1 LELSYAPKFS
11 TKFLSLEAPVTED
24 AWFRHCCRWIS
35 GASALSITTS
45 ITCHAAIL
53 AILLFDTPIPKDMDN
68 LISVELVSS
77 DLIRSNRMKTHQE
90 VDKPENNLEVV
101 SKPRSNNLEPR
112 TNPMPPIEVNQKLDQ
127 TITSENLTKRSKL
140 IPLKTEH
147 INIPNEKQPSSGP
160 QYSTTVSTSN
170 RPNWAPTKKPK
181 APIMDEKTAEITNS
195 SSLKTLKSVDFTVSH
210 DQPAIAGVSVPPQT
224 KEILLNDQNSPFSPT
239 RGTKLMP
246 APTIQV
252 AAITEGFNQSFDTN
266 HSIKIDRTN
275 DITFSGEPPEKIHN
289 IKTGRSKEQIAAIVS
304 PRSRNRKLDEGIT
317 KSIGSERENADA
329 SPIEGNP
336 KPLYP
341 VRAVRKGLQGRVV
354 LNVEVLPSGD
364 AGILKTA
371 ISSGHWV
378 LDQAAIKAVRQWQ
391 FTPAKLAG
399 ISVLSYVQVP
409 IQFKLR

>member
-1 LELSYAPKFS
+1 MELSYAPKFS
-11 TKFLSLEAPVTED
+11 TKILSLEAPVTED

-45 ITCHAAIL
+45 MTCHAAIL
-53 AILLFDTPIPKDMDN
+53 SILLFDTPIPKDMDKP
-68 LISVELVSS
+68 ISVELVSS
-77 DLIRSNRMKTHQE
+77 DLIRSNSTKTHQK
-90 VDKPENNLEVV
+90 VDKLENNLEVG
-101 SKPRSNNLEPR
+101 SKPRSNDLEPR
-112 TNPMPPIEVNQKLDQ
+112 ANPIPPIEVNQKLDQ
-127 TITSENLTKRSKL
+127 TITSEILTKRSKL

-147 INIPNEKQPSSGP
+147 INIPDEKQPSSGP
-160 QYSTTVSTSN
+160 QYSTTVPTPN

-210 DQPAIAGVSVPPQT
+210 DLPEIAGILVPPLSN
-224 KEILLNDQNSPFSPT
+224 ELLLNDQNSPFSPT

-246 APTIQV
+246 APTTQV

-266 HSIKIDRTN
+266 HYIENDRTN

-304 PRSRNRKLDEGIT
+304 PRSRNHELDEGIT
-317 KSIGSERENADA
+317 RSIGSEREYANA
-329 SPIEGNP
+329 SPIAGNP

-378 LDQAAIKAVRQWQ
+378 LDQSAIKAVRQWQ

>member
-1 LELSYAPKFS
+1 MELSNSPKFS
-11 TKFLSLEAPVTED
+11 KKHLSLETPLTEGT
-24 AWFRHCCRWIS
+24 WFRHCCRWIS

-68 LISVELVSS
+68 PISVELVSS
-77 DLIRSNRMKTHQE
+77 DLIQSNSTITHQK

-101 SKPRSNNLEPR
+101 SKPK
-112 TNPMPPIEVNQKLDQ
+112 TNPIPPIEVNQKPDQ
-127 TITSENLTKRSKL
+127 TITPENRTKHSKL
-140 IPLKTEH
+140 ISLKTEH
-147 INIPNEKQPSSGP
+147 INIPNEKQPSSGL
-160 QYSTTVSTSN
+160 QYSTTVHTPI

-181 APIMDEKTAEITNS
+181 VPIMEKKTAKIANS
-195 SSLKTLKSVDFTVSH
+195 SSFITLKSVDFIVSQ
-210 DQPAIAGVSVPPQT
+210 DLPKIAGVSVPPQT
-224 KEILLNDQNSPFSPT
+224 KEILLNERNTPLSFTRDSNQIPDPSP
-239 RGTKLMP
+239 
-246 APTIQV
+246 QV
-252 AAITEGFNQSFDTN
+252 ASISEGFNQTFDTN
-266 HSIKIDRTN
+266 HSIKIDKIN
-275 DITFSGEPPEKIHN
+275 DITFSKELPKKVSN
-289 IKTGRSKEQIAAIVS
+289 IETSSFRGRIAAIVS
-304 PRSRNRKLDEGIT
+304 PTSRNRKLDEGIT
-317 KSIGSERENADA
+317 NSIGSERENADA
-329 SPIEGNP
+329 SPIAGNP

-354 LNVEVLPSGD
+354 LNIEVLPSGD
-364 AGILKTA
+364 AGILETA

>member
-1 LELSYAPKFS
+1 MELSNTPKFS
-11 TKFLSLEAPVTED
+11 KKYLSLEAPVTED
-24 AWFRHCCRWIS
+24 AWFRHCYRWIS

-53 AILLFDTPIPKDMDN
+53 AILLFDTPIPKDMDKS
-68 LISVELVSS
+68 ISVELVSS
-77 DLIRSNRMKTHQE
+77 DLIRSNSTKTHQK

-101 SKPRSNNLEPR
+101 SKPK
-112 TNPMPPIEVNQKLDQ
+112 TNPIPPIEVNQKLDQ
-127 TITSENLTKRSKL
+127 TIASETLTKRSKL

-147 INIPNEKQPSSGP
+147 INIPDEKQPSSGL
-160 QYSTTVSTSN
+160 QYSTTVPTPN

-181 APIMDEKTAEITNS
+181 APIMEEKTAKIANS
-195 SSLKTLKSVDFTVSH
+195 SSFKTLKSVDFTVSH
-210 DQPAIAGVSVPPQT
+210 DQPAISGVSVPPQK
-224 KEILLNDQNSPFSPT
+224 KEVLLNERNTPLSLTRDSNLIPDPSP
-239 RGTKLMP
+239 
-246 APTIQV
+246 QV
-252 AAITEGFNQSFDTN
+252 ASITEGFNQSFDTN
-266 HSIKIDRTN
+266 HSIKIDKIN
-275 DITFSGEPPEKIHN
+275 DITFSKELPKKVSN
-289 IKTGRSKEQIAAIVS
+289 IETSSFRGQIAAIVS

-329 SPIEGNP
+329 SPIAGNP

>member
-1 LELSYAPKFS
+1 MELSYAPKFS
-11 TKFLSLEAPVTED
+11 TKILSLEAPVTED

-68 LISVELVSS
+68 PISVELVSL
-77 DLIRSNRMKTHQE
+77 DLIRPNSTKTRQK

-101 SKPRSNNLEPR
+101 SKPK
-112 TNPMPPIEVNQKLDQ
+112 TNPIPPIEVNQKPDQ
-127 TITSENLTKRSKL
+127 TITPENLTKRSKL

-160 QYSTTVSTSN
+160 QYSTTVPTPN

-181 APIMDEKTAEITNS
+181 APIMYEKTAEIANS
-195 SSLKTLKSVDFTVSH
+195 SSFKPLKSVDFTVSH
-210 DQPAIAGVSVPPQT
+210 DLPAIAGVSIPPQT
-224 KEILLNDQNSPFSPT
+224 KELLLNERNTPLSLTRDSNQIPDPSP
-239 RGTKLMP
+239 
-246 APTIQV
+246 QV
-252 AAITEGFNQSFDTN
+252 ASITEGINQSFDTN
-266 HSIKIDRTN
+266 HSIEIDRIN
-275 DITFSGEPPEKIHN
+275 DITFSKELPKKVSN
-289 IKTGRSKEQIAAIVS
+289 IETSSFSEQIAAIVS

-317 KSIGSERENADA
+317 KSIGSERENPDA
-329 SPIEGNP
+329 SPIAGNP

-378 LDQAAIKAVRQWQ
+378 LDQAAIKAVRQWR

>member
-1 LELSYAPKFS
+1 MELSYTPKFS
-11 TKFLSLEAPVTED
+11 TKILSLEAPVIED
-24 AWFRHCCRWIS
+24 TWFRHCCRWIS

-53 AILLFDTPIPKDMDN
+53 AILLFDTPFPKDMDKP
-68 LISVELVSS
+68 ISVELVSS
-77 DLIRSNRMKTHQE
+77 DLIRSNSTKTHQK

-101 SKPRSNNLEPR
+101 SKPK
-112 TNPMPPIEVNQKLDQ
+112 TNPIPPIEVNQKPDQ
-127 TITSENLTKRSKL
+127 TITPENLTRRSKL

-147 INIPNEKQPSSGP
+147 INIPDEKQPSSEQ
-160 QYSTTVSTSN
+160 QYSTTVPTPN

-181 APIMDEKTAEITNS
+181 APILEEKTAEIANS
-195 SSLKTLKSVDFTVSH
+195 SSFKDLKSVDFTVIQ
-210 DQPAIAGVSVPPQT
+210 DLPAITGVSVPPQK
-224 KEILLNDQNSPFSPT
+224 KEVLLNERNTPLSLTRDSNQIPDPSP
-239 RGTKLMP
+239 
-246 APTIQV
+246 QV
-252 AAITEGFNQSFDTN
+252 ASISESFNQSFDTN
-266 HSIKIDRTN
+266 HSIKIDKIN
-275 DITFSGEPPEKIHN
+275 DITFSKELPKKVSN
-289 IKTGRSKEQIAAIVS
+289 IETSSFRGQIAAIVS

-317 KSIGSERENADA
+317 NSIGSERENADA
-329 SPIEGNP
+329 SLIAGNP

-364 AGILKTA
+364 AGTLKTA
-371 ISSGHWV
+371 ISSGHRV
-378 LDQAAIKAVRQWQ
+378 LDRAAIEAVRQWQ

>member
-1 LELSYAPKFS
+1 MELSYAPKFS
-11 TKFLSLEAPVTED
+11 TKILSLEAPVTED

-53 AILLFDTPIPKDMDN
+53 AILLFDTPIPKDIDKP
-68 LISVELVSS
+68 ISVELVSS
-77 DLIRSNRMKTHQE
+77 DLIRSNSTKTYQK

-101 SKPRSNNLEPR
+101 SKPK
-112 TNPMPPIEVNQKLDQ
+112 TNPIPPIEVNQKPDQ
-127 TITSENLTKRSKL
+127 TITPENLTRRSKL

-147 INIPNEKQPSSGP
+147 INIPDEKQPSSEQ
-160 QYSTTVSTSN
+160 QYSTTVPTPN

-181 APIMDEKTAEITNS
+181 APILEEKTAEIANS
-195 SSLKTLKSVDFTVSH
+195 SSFKALKSVDFTVSQ
-210 DQPAIAGVSVPPQT
+210 DLPAITGVSVPPQK
-224 KEILLNDQNSPFSPT
+224 KEVLLNERNTPLSLTRDPNQIPDPSP
-239 RGTKLMP
+239 
-246 APTIQV
+246 QV
-252 AAITEGFNQSFDTN
+252 ASITEGFNQSFDTN
-266 HSIKIDRTN
+266 HSIEIDRIN
-275 DITFSGEPPEKIHN
+275 DITFSKELPKKVSN
-289 IKTGRSKEQIAAIVS
+289 IETSSSRGQIAAIVS

-317 KSIGSERENADA
+317 KSIGSERKNADA
-329 SPIEGNP
+329 SPIAGNP

>member
-1 LELSYAPKFS
+1 MELSYAPKFS
-11 TKFLSLEAPVTED
+11 TKILSLEAPVTED

-53 AILLFDTPIPKDMDN
+53 AILLFDTPIPKDMDKP
-68 LISVELVSS
+68 ISVELVSS
-77 DLIRSNRMKTHQE
+77 DLIRSNSTKTHQK

-101 SKPRSNNLEPR
+101 SKPK
-112 TNPMPPIEVNQKLDQ
+112 TNPIPPIEVNQKPDQ
-127 TITSENLTKRSKL
+127 TITPENLTKRSKL

-147 INIPNEKQPSSGP
+147 INIPDEKQPSSGL
-160 QYSTTVSTSN
+160 QYSTTVPTPN

-181 APIMDEKTAEITNS
+181 APIMEGKTAKIANS
-195 SSLKTLKSVDFTVSH
+195 SSFKTLKSVDFTVSQ
-210 DQPAIAGVSVPPQT
+210 DLPAISGVSVPPQK
-224 KEILLNDQNSPFSPT
+224 KEVLLNERNTPLSLTRDSNQIPDPSP
-239 RGTKLMP
+239 
-246 APTIQV
+246 QV
-252 AAITEGFNQSFDTN
+252 APISEGFNQSFDTN
-266 HSIKIDRTN
+266 HSIKIDRIN
-275 DITFSGEPPEKIHN
+275 DITFSKELPKKVSN
-289 IKTGRSKEQIAAIVS
+289 IETSSFRGQITAIVS

-329 SPIEGNP
+329 SPIAGNP

>member
-1 LELSYAPKFS
+1 LELSNTPKFS
-11 TKFLSLEAPVTED
+11 KKNLSLEAPITED
-24 AWFRHCCRWIS
+24 TWFRHCCRWIS

-68 LISVELVSS
+68 PISVELVSS
-77 DLIRSNRMKTHQE
+77 DLIRSNSAKTHQE

-101 SKPRSNNLEPR
+101 SKPRSNDLEPR

-147 INIPNEKQPSSGP
+147 INIPDEKQPSSGP
-160 QYSTTVSTSN
+160 QYSTTVPTPN
-170 RPNWAPTKKPK
+170 RPNWGPTKKPK
-181 APIMDEKTAEITNS
+181 APIMDEKTVKIANS
-195 SSLKTLKSVDFTVSH
+195 SSFKPLKSVDFTVSQ
-210 DQPAIAGVSVPPQT
+210 DLPAIAGVSVPPQT
-224 KEILLNDQNSPFSPT
+224 KELLLNERNTPLSLTRDSNQIPDPSP
-239 RGTKLMP
+239 
-246 APTIQV
+246 QV
-252 AAITEGFNQSFDTN
+252 ASISEGFNQRFDTN
-266 HSIKIDRTN
+266 HSIKIDKIN
-275 DITFSGEPPEKIHN
+275 DITFSKELPKKVSN
-289 IKTGRSKEQIAAIVS
+289 IETSSFRGQIAAIVS

-329 SPIEGNP
+329 SPIAGNP